1 MTRMSH
7 PHALP
12 PGAPPNPPPPSAPP
26 HWSSELLLGGQ
37 REARISHQGSVYT
50 LRLTASGKLILTK

>member
-1 MTRMSH
+1 MSH

-12 PGAPPNPPPPSAPP
+12 SGAPANPPPPSAPP
-26 HWSSELLLGGQ
+26 QWSSELLLGGQ
-37 REARISHQGSVYT
+37 REARIAHQGSVYT